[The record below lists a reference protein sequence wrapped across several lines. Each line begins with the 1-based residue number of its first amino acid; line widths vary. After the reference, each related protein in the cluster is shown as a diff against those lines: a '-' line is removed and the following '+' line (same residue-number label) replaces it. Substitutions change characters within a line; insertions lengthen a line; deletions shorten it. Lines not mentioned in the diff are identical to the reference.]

1 MCGIDLSLNL
11 GLLGYPSQYVIVSY
25 TLEAYDEDSVFCK
38 VVDVTDPIIIPPPD
52 FSISTFSSTIALLPA
67 ESKIAE
73 LQVKSNTNLQSYVL
87 LSTGTNSNVKLSFE
101 PNKLYVPPFGISSSL
116 MHVTPLNNAPACL
129 YTLPIK
135 ANWSF
140 PIAVSNSLTGDIN
153 TEALIRNQANFTA
166 LVRPPLSASEII
178 KDYLISNSLLTISI
192 PIIVTTGVSL
202 VILRFVDI
210 NKSAVLKNLG
220 IRDDYHIK
228 SFSSLHWWLCCVV
241 IIISGC

>member
-101 PNKLYVPPFGISSSL
+101 PNKLYVPPSQFHCVGKTS
-116 MHVTPLNNAPACL
+116 
-129 YTLPIK
+129 
-135 ANWSF
+135 
-140 PIAVSNSLTGDIN
+140 
-153 TEALIRNQANFTA
+153 TECIRNYKRLPNIKLSSYNFYT
-166 LVRPPLSASEII
+166 
-178 KDYLISNSLLTISI
+178 
-192 PIIVTTGVSL
+192 
-202 VILRFVDI
+202 
-210 NKSAVLKNLG
+210 
-220 IRDDYHIK
+220 YHRNYR
-228 SFSSLHWWLCCVV
+228 C
-241 IIISGC
+241 